1 MPRFS
6 FPCFSVLL
14 AAACAWG
21 PSAYAQGTRL
31 DDSSSPRSQVSA
43 DFRQAQML
51 DNQTISLPFGHVE
64 YRLATAAYVG
74 KQARIYYV
82 IPLAV
87 AGLRSPMGMQVQ
99 WRSSGLF
106 QGGMGRPGDRV
117 LVWTGVVRTPWITE
131 SFDLQLRIDRREL
144 QMGQGGNLRFESY
157 FDIETQP

>member
-1 MPRFS
+1 MPRFR

-14 AAACAWG
+14 AAACAWAPG
-21 PSAYAQGTRL
+21 AYAQAIRL
-31 DDSSSPRSQVSA
+31 DDSTSPRAQVNA

-87 AGLRSPMGMQVQ
+87 AGLRSPAGMQVQ
-99 WRSSGLF
+99 WRSSGRF
-106 QGGMGRPGDRV
+106 QPGMGRPGDRV
-117 LVWTGVVRTPWITE
+117 QVWTGVVRTPWITE
-131 SFDLQLRIDRREL
+131 NFDLQLRIDRREL
-144 QMGQGGNLRFESY
+144 QIGQGGSLRFESY
-157 FDIETQP
+157 FEIETQP